1 MKKYFRFHRNQFEYY
16 LNAISITYG
25 LNRFVDVTDELNEED
40 YIGERVYKI
49 PTKNKSVDFIIY
61 SAVDVKTDRMR
72 EKDND
77 AVRIVM
83 RWKTKNGYMYKSISK
98 HLRIKTLF
106 VNIRKSI
113 LNASCEI
120 FDLKPWE
127 FSPDL

>member
-127 FSPDL
+127 FTSSL